1 MPLTNPSA
9 VSLCWRAAFGS
20 SLGRVLGA
28 VTLGQRAWLERRL
41 YLLVCVECQDAVLLG
56 HVECLG
62 ALL

>member
-1 MPLTNPSA
+1 M
-9 VSLCWRAAFGS
+9 
-20 SLGRVLGA
+20 GRVLGA